1 MLVRTP
7 NWLGDALMATPVYYN
22 LSQLGKVYLFGHK
35 NFINLFSHF
44 PNTVAIPYDPS
55 GFFKN
60 IKILRELIEREKLTQ
75 GLLLTNSFSS
85 AFIFFL
91 ARVKERIGYRGDL
104 RDLLLT
110 KAIDKSKKP
119 IHQVDY
125 YLYLLEALGIPI
137 VSRDLYFPVNESLLA
152 RAKKV
157 LKELRLDEGAPY
169 VVFAPGAAYGPA
181 KRWPLE
187 YFKEVAKVLS
197 FQGTSVLV
205 VGGRAE
211 FSDGEFIISGINRG
225 YNLCGKTLLED
236 LPGLFLGAKALVS
249 NDSGLMHLGA
259 ALKVPQVA
267 IFGSTSPELT
277 GPKNPRAIVLKKD
290 FPCSPCFR
298 RTCKHEDYR
307 CLKSIT
313 PDEVLKSLAKL
324 MNF

>member
-22 LSQLGKVYLFGHK
+22 LSQVGKVYLFGHK
-35 NFINLFSHF
+35 NFIKLFSHF
-44 PNTVAIPYDPS
+44 PNAEIIFYDPS
-55 GFFKN
+55 DFLKN
-60 IKILRELIEREKLTQ
+60 IKILREVIERERITQ

-85 AFIFFL
+85 ALLYFL
-91 ARVKERIGYRGDL
+91 ARVKERIGYKGDL

-110 KAIDKSKKP
+110 KAVDKPKKP
-119 IHQVDY
+119 VHQVDF
-125 YLYLLEALGIPI
+125 YLHLLEALRIPI
-137 VSRDLYFPVNESLLA
+137 VSRELYFPVNESLLA

-157 LKELRLDEGAPY
+157 LREFKVDDGAPY

-181 KRWPLE
+181 KKWPLE
-187 YFKEVAKVLS
+187 YFKEVAKGLS
-197 FQGTSVLV
+197 SQGISVLV
-205 VGGRAE
+205 LGGRAE
-211 FSDGEFIISGINRG
+211 FLDGEFIIQGIKSA
-225 YNLCGKTLLED
+225 YNLCGKTLIED
-236 LPGLFLGAKALVS
+236 LPGIFLGAKALIS

-259 ALKVPQVA
+259 ALRIPQIA

-290 FPCSPCFR
+290 FPCSPCFQ
-298 RTCKHEDYR
+298 RTCKHKDYR

-313 PDEVLKSLAKL
+313 PEEVLKSLAKL

>member
-44 PNTVAIPYDPS
+44 PNTVTIPYDPS
-55 GFFKN
+55 DFFKN

-110 KAIDKSKKP
+110 KAIDKPKKP
-119 IHQVDY
+119 VHQVNY
-125 YLYLLEALGIPI
+125 YLYLLEALGMPI
-137 VSRDLYFPVNESLLA
+137 VSRDLYFPVNESLPA
-152 RAKKV
+152 RSKKV
-157 LKELRLDEGAPY
+157 LKELKLDERTPY

-197 FQGTSVLV
+197 FRGISVLV

-259 ALKVPQVA
+259 ALKVHQVA

-277 GPKNPRAIVLKKD
+277 GPKNPRAIVLKKES
-290 FPCSPCFR
+290 PCSPCFR
-298 RTCKHEDYR
+298 RTCKHKDYR

-313 PDEVLKSLAKL
+313 PDEVLRSLAKL
-324 MNF
+324 LNF

>member
-44 PNTVAIPYDPS
+44 PNAVTIPYDPS
-55 GFFKN
+55 DFFKN

-91 ARVKERIGYRGDL
+91 ARVKERIGYKGDL

-110 KAIDKSKKP
+110 KAIDKPKKP

-137 VSRDLYFPVNESLLA
+137 VRRDLYFPVNESLLA

-157 LKELRLDEGAPY
+157 LKELKLGERTPY

-181 KRWPLE
+181 KKWPLE
-187 YFKEVAKVLS
+187 YFKEVAKELS
-197 FQGTSVLV
+197 FQGISVLV

-225 YNLCGKTLLED
+225 YNLCGKTSIED

-267 IFGSTSPELT
+267 IFGSTSSELT

-298 RTCKHEDYR
+298 RNCKHEDYR

>member
-22 LSQLGKVYLFGHK
+22 LSQVGKVYLFGHK
-35 NFINLFSHF
+35 NFIKLFSHF
-44 PNTVAIPYDPS
+44 PNAEIISYDPS
-55 GFFKN
+55 DFFKN
-60 IKILRELIEREKLTQ
+60 IKILREVIERERIKQ

-85 AFIFFL
+85 ALLYFL
-91 ARVKERIGYRGDL
+91 ARVKERIGYKGDL

-110 KAIDKSKKP
+110 KAVDKPKKP
-119 IHQVDY
+119 VHQVDF
-125 YLYLLEALGIPI
+125 YLHLLEALRIPI
-137 VSRDLYFPVNESLLA
+137 VSRELYFPVNESLLA

-157 LKELRLDEGAPY
+157 LREFKIDDGAPY

-181 KRWPLE
+181 KKWPLE
-187 YFKEVAKVLS
+187 YFKEVAKWLS
-197 FQGTSVLV
+197 SQGISVLV
-205 VGGRAE
+205 LGGRAE
-211 FSDGEFIISGINRG
+211 FSDGEFIIQGIKSA
-225 YNLCGKTLLED
+225 YNLCGKTLIED
-236 LPGLFLGAKALVS
+236 LPGIFHGAKALIS

-259 ALKVPQVA
+259 ALRIPQIA

-290 FPCSPCFR
+290 FPCSPCFQ
-298 RTCKHEDYR
+298 RTCKNEDYR

-313 PDEVLKSLAKL
+313 PEEVLKSLAKL

>member
-22 LSQLGKVYLFGHK
+22 LSRLGTVYLFGHK

-44 PNTVAIPYDPS
+44 PNTVTIPFDPS
-55 GFFKN
+55 DFFKN
-60 IKILRELIEREKLTQ
+60 IKILRKIIKREKITQ

-85 AFIFFL
+85 ALLYFL

-104 RDLLLT
+104 RDLFLT
-110 KAIDKSKKP
+110 KAIDKPKKT
-119 IHQVDY
+119 IHQVDF
-125 YLYLLEALGIPI
+125 YLYLLEALGITI

-152 RAKKV
+152 RAKRILMEFKV
-157 LKELRLDEGAPY
+157 DEGRPY

-181 KRWPLE
+181 KKWPLE
-187 YFKEVAKVLS
+187 YFKEVAKELS
-197 FQGTSVLV
+197 FQGIPVLV
-205 VGGRAE
+205 VGGKAE
-211 FSDGEFIISGINRG
+211 FSDGEFITSDVKLA
-225 YNLCGKTLLED
+225 YNLCGKTSVED
-236 LPGLFLGAKALVS
+236 LPGVFLGAQALVS

-259 ALKVPQVA
+259 ALKIPQIA
-267 IFGSTSPELT
+267 IFGSSSPELT

-290 FPCSPCFR
+290 FSCSPCFL
-298 RTCKHEDYR
+298 RTCKHKDYR

-324 MNF
+324 MNY

>member
-44 PNTVAIPYDPS
+44 PNAVTIPYDPS
-55 GFFKN
+55 DFFKN
-60 IKILRELIEREKLTQ
+60 IKILRELIEKEKLTQ

-91 ARVKERIGYRGDL
+91 ARVKERIGYKGDL
-104 RDLLLT
+104 RDLFLT
-110 KAIDKSKKP
+110 KAIDKPKKP
-119 IHQVDY
+119 VHQVDY
-125 YLYLLEALGIPI
+125 YLYLLEAIGIPI

-157 LKELRLDEGAPY
+157 LMEFKLDEGTPY
-169 VVFAPGAAYGPA
+169 VIFAPGAAYGPA
-181 KRWPLE
+181 KKWPLE
-187 YFKEVAKVLS
+187 YFKKVATELS
-197 FQGTSVLV
+197 FRGISVLV

-211 FSDGEFIISGINRG
+211 FSDGEFIISEINRG

-236 LPGLFLGAKALVS
+236 LPGIFLGAKALVS

-277 GPKNPRAIVLKKD
+277 GPKNPRAVVLKKD
-290 FPCSPCFR
+290 FSCSPCFR

>member
-22 LSQLGKVYLFGHK
+22 LSKLGKVYLFGHK

-44 PNTVAIPYDPS
+44 PNAATIPYDPS
-55 GFFKN
+55 DFFKN
-60 IKILRELIEREKLTQ
+60 IKILRELIEKEKLTQ

-91 ARVKERIGYRGDL
+91 ARVEERIGYRGDL
-104 RDLLLT
+104 RDLFLT
-110 KAIDKSKKP
+110 KAIDKPKKP
-119 IHQVDY
+119 VHQVDY

-137 VSRDLYFPVNESLLA
+137 VSRDLYFLVNESLLA

-157 LKELRLDEGAPY
+157 LTELKLDERTPY

-181 KRWPLE
+181 KKWPLE
-187 YFKEVAKVLS
+187 YFKEVAKELS
-197 FQGTSVLV
+197 FEGISVLV

-211 FSDGEFIISGINRG
+211 FSDGEFIISEINRG
-225 YNLCGKTLLED
+225 YNLCGKTSIED

>member
-22 LSQLGKVYLFGHK
+22 LSQVGKVYLFGHK
-35 NFINLFSHF
+35 NFIKLFSHF
-44 PNTVAIPYDPS
+44 PNAEIIFYDPS
-55 GFFKN
+55 DFFKN
-60 IKILRELIEREKLTQ
+60 IKILREVIERERITQ

-85 AFIFFL
+85 ALLYFL
-91 ARVKERIGYRGDL
+91 ARVKERIGYKGDL

-110 KAIDKSKKP
+110 KAVDKPKKP
-119 IHQVDY
+119 VHQVDF
-125 YLYLLEALGIPI
+125 YLHLLEALRIPI
-137 VSRDLYFPVNESLLA
+137 VSRELYFPVNESLLA

-157 LKELRLDEGAPY
+157 LREFKVDDGAPY

-181 KRWPLE
+181 KKWPLE
-187 YFKEVAKVLS
+187 YFKEVAKGLS
-197 FQGTSVLV
+197 SQGISVLV
-205 VGGRAE
+205 LGGRAE
-211 FSDGEFIISGINRG
+211 FSDGEFIIQGIKSA
-225 YNLCGKTLLED
+225 YNLCGKTLIED
-236 LPGLFLGAKALVS
+236 LPGIFLGAKALIS

-259 ALKVPQVA
+259 ALRIPQIA

-290 FPCSPCFR
+290 FPCSPCFQ
-298 RTCKHEDYR
+298 RTCKNEDYR

-313 PDEVLKSLAKL
+313 PEEVLKSLAKL